1 VTASAAAV
9 PAGPGAAG
17 ALRLASRLPEPGHL
31 WIRFAPR
38 VWEGPDR
45 PWLDLATGR
54 LGRSNRPSAA
64 LGAAPGQA
72 PAMTGVS
79 GPAAVIPRPDGPPA
93 RGAGAGGDGD
103 RLGLGDLLGLAAAP
117 LDDLLYLP
125 PVPERLAAWRD
136 AVAERAL
143 AGGTPVLVQ
152 LLPGDQTRLPRAPA
166 PGEQGAVVVLDLL
179 AALLPGGF
187 LHEAAEARAAELVEA
202 AEPAGSS
209 GAAAGAAARAGVPAP
224 TEGADAAG
232 AASGVIVP
240 ASAGPVMVAC
250 SGADAD
256 AAGALGLAGFGA
268 AVWPLL
274 PGITDDPGLWERACE
289 RLAASGLRC
298 LQALVPAFG
307 AGDRR
312 RLAQGLQEGAFEAL
326 FHRRHREPPPERD
339 FARTAHRHGLA
350 PFLPRPLP
358 RPPLLRAENRR
369 IAGLLALAAELWLR
383 LGRPVEQAQSLFRA
397 ARWLDATSYDVDALN
412 REGNLAVVTALDP
425 LARRAV
431 AEASGGGEPALVGE
445 LLAEYLE

>member
-1 VTASAAAV
+1 MTASAPRRPAAV
-9 PAGPGAAG
+9 AAAPSPAPPATEAIPEPEATSAALATAATAAAPASTSAAG
-17 ALRLASRLPEPGHL
+17 VLRLASRLPEPGHL
-31 WIRFAPR
+31 WIRFAPKA
-38 VWEGPDR
+38 WAGPDR

-54 LGRSNRPSAA
+54 LGRSSRSSAP
-64 LGAAPGQA
+64 LG
-72 PAMTGVS
+72 
-79 GPAAVIPRPDGPPA
+79 
-93 RGAGAGGDGD
+93 GAGTGDGD
-103 RLGLGDLLGLAAAP
+103 RLGLGDLLGLAEAP

-125 PVPERLAAWRD
+125 PVPERLADWRD
-136 AVAERAL
+136 AVAERGL

-152 LLPGDQTRLPRAPA
+152 LLPGDQTRLPLAPA
-166 PGEQGAVVVLDLL
+166 PGEQGALVVLDLL

-187 LHEAAEARAAELVEA
+187 LREEGLPELSRPAGGATSALNRRGASGVSEPPGGAELSQA
-202 AEPAGSS
+202 AEPAGS
-209 GAAAGAAARAGVPAP
+209 
-224 TEGADAAG
+224 AG
-232 AASGVIVP
+232 AAS
-240 ASAGPVMVAC
+240 
-250 SGADAD
+250 DA
-256 AAGALGLAGFGA
+256 GLAGFAA

-289 RLAASGLRC
+289 RLAAAGLRC

-312 RLAQGLQEGAFEAL
+312 RLAQGLQDGAFEAL

-350 PFLPRPLP
+350 PFLARPLP
-358 RPPLLRAENRR
+358 RPPSPRAENRR
-369 IAGLLALAAELWLR
+369 LAGLLALAAELWLR

-397 ARWLDATSYDVDALN
+397 VRWLDATAYDVDALS

-431 AEASGGGEPALVGE
+431 AEAAGGGEPGLVGE